1 MLNFENFGLTLTARD
16 HDSEVSYFREGLK
29 HCIFCVDG
37 ILYILYGPAL
47 NHDKDWFLEK

>member
-37 ILYILYGPAL
+37 IRYTEPVL